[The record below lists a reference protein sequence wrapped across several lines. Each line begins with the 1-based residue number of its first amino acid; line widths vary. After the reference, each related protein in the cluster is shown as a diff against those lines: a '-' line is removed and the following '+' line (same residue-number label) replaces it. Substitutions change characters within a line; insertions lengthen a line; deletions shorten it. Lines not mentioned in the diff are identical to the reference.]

1 MCTCKPDLKDSKTVL
16 VAYNTNDPDG
26 GMSNTKDVSKDQDIF
41 CAPVYMVPFL

>member
-1 MCTCKPDLKDSKTVL
+1 MFTGVYKK
-16 VAYNTNDPDG
+16 YQEIDPDG